1 MPGRATAVHNGKDL
15 ENAVAEIG
23 RSLGLAVRTQVS
35 VGKRIWGAV
44 RQIDVVLTDPTTRQS
59 LGLECKYQGS
69 GGSAE
74 EKIPTTIKDIEAWP
88 IKGLVIFH
96 GEGFS
101 AHMRAY
107 LFSTGLAVELEDLE
121 TWLRLFFGLPF

>member
-1 MPGRATAVHNGKDL
+1 MAGKGAAVRSGKEL
-15 ENAVAEIG
+15 EREVMQIG
-23 RSLGLAVRTQVS
+23 RELGLEVRGQVR

-44 RQIDVVLTDPTTRQS
+44 RQIDVVLTDPATRNS

-69 GGSAE
+69 TGSAE

-88 IKGLVIFH
+88 IRGLVVFH

-101 AHMRAY
+101 ANMRAY
-107 LFSTGLAVELEDLE
+107 LHATGLAVELDDLDM
-121 TWLRLFFGLPF
+121 WLRLFFGLPF

>member
-1 MPGRATAVHNGKDL
+1 MPGRAAAVHNGKDL
-15 ENAVAEIG
+15 ESAVAEIG
-23 RSLGLAVRTQVS
+23 RSLGLTVRTQVS

-59 LGLECKYQGS
+59 LGLECKYQAS

-88 IKGLVIFH
+88 IKGLVVFH

>member
-23 RSLGLAVRTQVS
+23 MSLGLAVRTQVS

-88 IKGLVIFH
+88 IKGLVVFH

-101 AHMRAY
+101 GHMRAY

>member
-1 MPGRATAVHNGKDL
+1 MAGKSAAVHNGKDL
-15 ENAVAEIG
+15 ENAVVEIG
-23 RSLGLAVRTQVS
+23 RKLGLAVKTQVT

-59 LGLECKYQGS
+59 IGLECKYQGS

-74 EKIPTTIKDIEAWP
+74 EKIPTTIKDIGAWP
-88 IKGLVIFH
+88 IKGLVVFH

-101 AHMRAY
+101 SNMRAY

-121 TWLRLFFGLPF
+121 TWLRLFFGLDF

>member
-23 RSLGLAVRTQVS
+23 MSLGLAVRTQVS

-88 IKGLVIFH
+88 IKGLVVFH

-101 AHMRAY
+101 ANMRAY

>member
-1 MPGRATAVHNGKDL
+1 MPGRAAAVHNGKDL

-23 RSLGLAVRTQVS
+23 RSLGLTVRTQVS

-59 LGLECKYQGS
+59 LGLECKYQAS

-88 IKGLVIFH
+88 IKGLVVFH

>member
-1 MPGRATAVHNGKDL
+1 MPGRAAAVHNGKDL
-15 ENAVAEIG
+15 EYAVAEIG
-23 RSLGLAVRTQVS
+23 MSLGLAVRTQVS

-88 IKGLVIFH
+88 IKGLVVFH